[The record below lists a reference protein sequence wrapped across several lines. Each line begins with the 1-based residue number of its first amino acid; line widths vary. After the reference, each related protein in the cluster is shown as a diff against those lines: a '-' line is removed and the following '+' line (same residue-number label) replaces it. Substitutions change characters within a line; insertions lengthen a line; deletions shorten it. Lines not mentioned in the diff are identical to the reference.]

1 MDRKVLVIPSN
12 YAFNIN
18 NGFSVSDPLSMK
30 ELYNSI
36 GRYKPLSEVDKNIC
50 MLKISVMLLITCNDK
65 FLVKTLKDQKAR
77 PCLEIGYHSYVD
89 AIAENNNILQS
100 QINAITKKYIPD
112 FRAVDFTFLG
122 YIRDLTNPSTSTI
135 LGNVFTIDLPK
146 EDDFII
152 KLFSTYNYKWYTKK
166 ELVDNY
172 HKATSWSKIIIDKIV
187 DQSIYELI

>member
-1 MDRKVLVIPSN
+1 MDRKILVIPSN

-36 GRYKPLSEVDKNIC
+36 GRYKALSEVEKNIC
-50 MLKISVMLLITCNDK
+50 LLKVSVMLLITCKDK

-89 AIAENNNILQS
+89 TITENNNILQS
-100 QINAITKKYIPD
+100 QINAITKKYIPN
-112 FRAVDFTFLG
+112 FKAVDFTFLG
-122 YIRDLTNPSTSTI
+122 YIRDLANASTSTI
-135 LGNVFTIDLPK
+135 LGNVFSIDLPE

-166 ELVDNY
+166 QLIDNY
-172 HKATSWSKIIIDKIV
+172 QKATSWSKIIIDMIV
-187 DQSIYELI
+187 DNSIERFI